1 MDEIG
6 YVFEELVAEVEQTD
20 VIYELTR
27 NGETVAVI
35 VSARWYEQAK
45 AALS

>member
-1 MDEIG
+1 MDEAG
-6 YVFEELVAEVEQTD
+6 FVFEELVADVEQMD
-20 VIYELTR
+20 VVYELTR
-27 NGETVAVI
+27 HGETVAVI